1 MASVDESA
9 LADVESFVALY
20 REHAEGLLAFFA
32 RRTLDGE
39 AAADLAAETFAQ
51 ALASRQR
58 FRDHGE
64 GAGPWL
70 YAIAS
75 HQLAHY
81 YRRGRASA
89 KARERLGM
97 PARAELSQEDLQRI
111 EELIDLGAVA
121 GEVRTRHGRAPRKL
135 ARRRGAAHRRGA
147 AVLRNRG
154 RAWLHRAGRS
164 TARES
169 RSAASRHHDPGHRGL
184 TK

>member
-58 FRDHGE
+58 FGDHGE

-121 GEVRTRHGRAPRKL
+121 GEVRRAMAELPASLRDAVALRIVEAQPYSAIAVELGCTEQAARLRVSRALRRL
-135 ARRRGAAHRRGA
+135 ATTIQVTEG
-147 AVLRNRG
+147 
-154 RAWLHRAGRS
+154 
-164 TARES
+164 
-169 RSAASRHHDPGHRGL
+169 
-184 TK
+184 